1 MPGAWYDASCR
12 VAAALAV
19 SRLIRD
25 MVPCDKQNY
34 DRANEAINLAVA
46 VEELLTLANKDIERI
61 ETELKCPA
69 TSKD

>member
-1 MPGAWYDASCR
+1 
-12 VAAALAV
+12 
-19 SRLIRD
+19 